1 MIQPDCFV
9 GFLGMNAYQSKEDLK
24 LRVQEAIKHTADC
37 VSSSELFIWFASGRE
52 HFSKAWNSFGP
63 TLHILSAS
71 LLEGLVLSLYK
82 LLEPEDQNLEHE
94 RVNFWRILVLAG
106 RLDVLNPP
114 AHSKLRQKLRA
125 VDINWSKVET
135 LRHNL
140 VAHGKAGLSVTAE
153 LQRSGLVSSEWKKL
167 YAVYAEVLNAIAV
180 DVPRID
186 TEARRK
192 HFAANAEQ
200 FFEELNS

>member
-1 MIQPDCFV
+1 
-9 GFLGMNAYQSKEDLK
+9 MNAYQSKKDLK

-37 VSSSELFIWFASGRE
+37 VSNSELFIWFASGRE

-82 LLEPEDQNLEHE
+82 LLEPEGKSLEYE
-94 RVNFWRILVLAG
+94 RVNLRRILKLAG
-106 RLDVLNPP
+106 RLKVLDPP
-114 AHSKLRQKLRA
+114 IYSKLKQKLSSGEP
-125 VDINWSKVET
+125 IWLKVKK

-140 VAHGKAGLSVTAE
+140 VAHGKAGSSVADE
-153 LQRSGLVSSEWKKL
+153 LQQSALISSEWKKL
-167 YAVYAEVLNAIAV
+167 YSVYAEVLNAIAQRLEI
-180 DVPRID
+180 PGID
-186 TEARRK
+186 IEARRK

-200 FFEELNS
+200 FFEKLNS